1 MLNRILKFKNL
12 DKLLIFIPLIF
23 YFGKRSYIAFDEG
36 FYALQARWIL
46 DKGNWIIPLWWDE
59 YILDRTIGLQFL
71 IAKSQ
76 ELFGRNMFS
85 AYLPTTTA
93 AILMLYITYKIHEE
107 LFNKKFAIISPL
119 ILATTYLWFDYSHL
133 ATQDIVFSC
142 LVTIGVFSLV
152 KIKSKNNKFY
162 IFLFGIWIGL
172 SFMMKTF
179 LVFVP
184 LVSLLPYLFIKKK
197 ILLSTFFWLGLL
209 IGFIPFLSWAIYIN
223 PYLEKNIIFYL
234 VEKFT
239 ILSNKNTFTN
249 PFYYYFWNIP
259 VTFLPWSIFGIIGII
274 YNLHNSKENKFILSF
289 FPLILIG
296 ILSFFSTKTPYY
308 TLQISSIFALNSY
321 IGIKNLFYS
330 KKFKRIFIF
339 ITSKVVPLFIF
350 SLTFTYYFFFKSIS
364 NFNFK
369 ENTFLILGLLFFGLS
384 WSFIKNKNSF
394 KEILITLIIG
404 PYLLTS
410 FFLQSGLFTDR
421 SRELREKMEYVS
433 SLDFIKNQEIKVVK
447 SGINN
452 STSQSK
458 IIRISL
464 LTPILGEGLESIDK
478 LKKSELAW
486 ATELK
491 EIKNDDYT
499 YEIVYENDILNP
511 WKLIKKTK

>member
-1 MLNRILKFKNL
+1 MINRILKFKNL
-12 DKLLIFIPLIF
+12 YKLLIFTPLIF

-46 DKGNWIIPLWWDE
+46 DKSNWIIPLWWDK
-59 YILDRTIGLQFL
+59 YVLDRTIGLQFL

-76 ELFGRNMFS
+76 EIFGRNMFA

-93 AILMLYITYKIHEE
+93 AILMLFVTYKFHEE
-107 LFNKKFAIISPL
+107 FFNKKYAIISPL

-133 ATQDIVFSC
+133 ATQDIIYSC
-142 LVTIGVFSLV
+142 LVSIGVFSLV
-152 KIKSKNNKFY
+152 KIKNENNKFY
-162 IFLFGIWIGL
+162 ILIFGIWIGL

-179 LVFVP
+179 LVVVP
-184 LVSLLPYLFIKKK
+184 LASLLPYLIVKKNIFFSK
-197 ILLSTFFWLGLL
+197 YFWLGLL
-209 IGFIPFLSWAIYIN
+209 FGFIPFLFWALSIN

-259 VTFLPWSIFGIIGII
+259 VTYLPWSIFAIIGII
-274 YNLHNSKENKFILSF
+274 YNLHESKETKYIFSF

-296 ILSFFSTKTPYY
+296 ILSIFSTKTPYY
-308 TLQISSIFALNSY
+308 TLQISSILTLNTFV
-321 IGIKNLFYS
+321 GIEYLFNS
-330 KKFKRIFIF
+330 KKFKLIFIF
-339 ITSKVVPLFIF
+339 ITSKIVPLLIVF
-350 SLTFTYYFFFKSIS
+350 LTFSYYFFFKNIS

-369 ENTFLILGLLFFGLS
+369 ENTFLILGLLLFAIS
-384 WSFIKNKNSF
+384 WSFIKHQRSF
-394 KEILITLIIG
+394 KEILIPIIVG

-410 FFLQSGLFTDR
+410 FLLQSGLFTDR

-433 SLDFIKNQEIKVVK
+433 SLDIVNNQEIKVDK
-447 SGINN
+447 SGIQD
-452 STSQSK
+452 SISQSK

-464 LTPILGEGLESIDK
+464 LTPILGEGLDSIDQ

-486 ATELK
+486 STQFK
-491 EIKNDDYT
+491 EIKNNN
-499 YEIVYENDILNP
+499 YEYEVIFENDILNP
-511 WKLIKKTK
+511 WKLIIKNK